1 MDFTPHFTARSIKT
15 AGEPNMQRAYEL
27 RYNVYCVERR
37 FLDAGSYPDGLE
49 TDAYDKKS
57 EHFCSYNLK
66 HELVGYVRLI
76 ASGAGGRFPWQDY
89 CHDLLEGVRLP
100 PRSES
105 AEISRLMVRQ
115 DYRRRRGDTLSGV
128 ARSGTSDVRP
138 AERRTLTPQILLT
151 LYRQMYHHSL
161 SSGIRYWYAAMEGSL
176 ARSLQLM
183 GFPFNKIGCET
194 DYFGPVAPYV
204 ADIREL
210 EKRLEKSNPE
220 LLAWIQRPDRSDC
233 SDS

>member
-1 MDFTPHFTARSIKT
+1 
-15 AGEPNMQRAYEL
+15 MQHAYAL
-27 RYNVYCVERR
+27 RYNVYCIERR
-37 FLDAGSYPDGLE
+37 FLDASAYPDGLE
-49 TDAYDKKS
+49 TDAYDGESK
-57 EHFCSYNLK
+57 HFCSYNLK
-66 HELVGYVRLI
+66 DELVGYVRLI
-76 ASGAGGRFPWQDY
+76 ASDVDGRFPWQDY
-89 CHDLLEGVRLP
+89 CTDVLEGVKLP

-128 ARSGTSDVRP
+128 ARPDNSELQPG
-138 AERRTLTPQILLT
+138 ERRTLTPQILLS

-161 SSGIRYWYAAMEGSL
+161 SHGIRYWYAAMEQSL

-183 GFPFNKIGCET
+183 NFPFKKIGRET

-210 EKRLEKSNPE
+210 EKRLEQSNPE
-220 LLAWIQRPDRSDC
+220 LLAWIQRPDRSD
-233 SDS
+233 S